1 MTKQDRAVRT
11 RLALIRS
18 AAEQFEDRGYVR
30 AGLAQISAGAGVSSG
45 ALHFHFANKAAV
57 AEAVEHAAA
66 DALRETA
73 ERGRDGDGHT
83 LQRLVDV
90 THRVARLLC
99 ADVVVRA
106 GLRLNAEAG
115 AGRAR
120 DLRREWRECV
130 HGLLA
135 EAERRGELAAGVT
148 PQHTCAVVLA
158 ATTGIEV
165 LAREDQGWLARPSLT
180 DLWQLLLPC
189 VAAPGLVGVLDPAG
203 SGPEGGESAGSG
215 PEGGESAGSGPE
227 RGESAGSGAAEGR
240 SEGSGVA
247 EGGPAGSGPAG
258 SGSAGSGASAD
269 PGLRAEARRVGLAL
283 R

>member
-18 AAEQFEDRGYVR
+18 AAERFEARGYVR
-30 AGLAQISAGAGVSSG
+30 ASLAEISAGAGVSSG

-57 AEAVEHAAA
+57 AEAVEHAAEQS
-66 DALRETA
+66 LRGA
-73 ERGRDGDGHT
+73 AARHRDSDGSS

-90 THRVARLLC
+90 THHVARLLC

-106 GLRLNAEAG
+106 GLRLNAEQA
-115 AGRAR
+115 AGRVR

-130 HGLLA
+130 QGLLA
-135 EAERRGELAAGVT
+135 EAERGGELAAGVT
-148 PQHTCAVVLA
+148 PQRTSAVVLA

-165 LAREDQGWLARPSLT
+165 LAREDDGWLARPSLT

-189 VAAPGLVGVLDPAG
+189 LAAPCLAGTLDPAG
-203 SGPEGGESAGSG
+203 REAVGS
-215 PEGGESAGSGPE
+215 EA
-227 RGESAGSGAAEGR
+227 
-240 SEGSGVA
+240 
-247 EGGPAGSGPAG
+247 AGSGPAG
-258 SGSAGSGASAD
+258 SGPSGSGQAGSGSAGSGPAG
-269 PGLRAEARRVGLAL
+269 PGVRAEAGRVGLAL

>member
-18 AAEQFEDRGYVR
+18 AAEQFEARGYVR

-57 AEAVEHAAA
+57 AEAVEHAAVG
-66 DALRETA
+66 ALREA
-73 ERGRDGDGHT
+73 AGYGRDAGGSA

-90 THRVARLLC
+90 THHVARLLC

-106 GLRLNAEAG
+106 GLRLNAEG
-115 AGRAR
+115 YGGGTR

-130 HGLLA
+130 QGLLA
-135 EAERRGELAAGVT
+135 EAEGRGELAAGVT
-148 PQHTCAVVLA
+148 PQRTGAVVLA

-165 LAREDQGWLARPSLT
+165 LARQDRGWLARPSLT
-180 DLWQLLLPC
+180 DLWHLLLPC
-189 VAAPGLVGVLDPAG
+189 LAAPRLAGALDPAG
-203 SGPEGGESAGSG
+203 SGSAANGS
-215 PEGGESAGSGPE
+215 P
-227 RGESAGSGAAEGR
+227 
-240 SEGSGVA
+240 V
-247 EGGPAGSGPAG
+247 
-258 SGSAGSGASAD
+258 SGSAGSEPVACGSEAGRS
-269 PGLRAEARRVGLAL
+269 AEAGPVGSGADDPDSPGVRVQACGVGLAL

>member
-18 AAEQFEDRGYVR
+18 AAEQFEARGFVR
-30 AGLAQISAGAGVSSG
+30 ASLAEISAGAGVSSG

-57 AEAVEHAAA
+57 AEAVEHAAEQ
-66 DALRETA
+66 ALREA
-73 ERGRDGDGHT
+73 AAGHRDGDGSA

-106 GLRLNAEAG
+106 GLRLNAEQV
-115 AGRAR
+115 AGRVR

-130 HGLLA
+130 QGLLA
-135 EAERRGELAAGVT
+135 EAEHGGELAAGVT
-148 PQHTCAVVLA
+148 PQRTSAVVLA

-165 LAREDQGWLARPSLT
+165 LAREDDGWLARPSLT

-189 VAAPGLVGVLDPAG
+189 LAAPCLAGTLDPAG
-203 SGPEGGESAGSG
+203 SEA
-215 PEGGESAGSGPE
+215 
-227 RGESAGSGAAEGR
+227 
-240 SEGSGVA
+240 V
-247 EGGPAGSGPAG
+247 GSGPAG
-258 SGSAGSGASAD
+258 SGSVGIGSAGSGPAG
-269 PGLRAEARRVGLAL
+269 PGVQAEAGRLGLAL

>member
-18 AAEQFEDRGYVR
+18 AAEQFEARGYVR
-30 AGLAQISAGAGVSSG
+30 ASLAEISAGAGVSSG

-57 AEAVEHAAA
+57 AEAVEDAAA
-66 DALRETA
+66 LALRRIGR
-73 ERGRDGDGHT
+73 RGRGGDGCA

-90 THRVARLLC
+90 THQVARLLR

-106 GLRLNAEAG
+106 GLRLNAEAV
-115 AGRAR
+115 AGRVR

-130 HGLLA
+130 HELLA
-135 EAERRGELAAGVT
+135 EAERRGELAAGVPLHRT
-148 PQHTCAVVLA
+148 SGVVLA

-165 LAREDQGWLARPSLT
+165 LGREDQGWLARPSLT

-189 VAAPGLVGVLDPAG
+189 VAAPHLAGALDPAG
-203 SGPEGGESAGSG
+203 SDPEGRDPTGGD
-215 PEGGESAGSGPE
+215 PEGRDPTGGDPAGVDVE
-227 RGESAGSGAAEGR
+227 A
-240 SEGSGVA
+240 
-247 EGGPAGSGPAG
+247 GPA
-258 SGSAGSGASAD
+258 AD
-269 PGLRAEARRVGLAL
+269 GDLEETGTAGLAL

>member
-18 AAEQFEDRGYVR
+18 AAAQFEAHGYVR
-30 AGLAQISAGAGVSSG
+30 AGLARISAGAGVSSG
-45 ALHFHFANKAAV
+45 ALHFHFADKAAV
-57 AEAVEHAAA
+57 AEAVEDAAA
-66 DALRETA
+66 RALREA
-73 ERGRDGDGHT
+73 AVRGHVGDGCA

-90 THRVARLLC
+90 THHVARLLC

-106 GLRLNAEAG
+106 GLRLNVEGA
-115 AGRAR
+115 AGRVR

-130 HGLLA
+130 QGLLA

-148 PQHTCAVVLA
+148 PQRTSAVVLA

-165 LAREDQGWLARPSLT
+165 LAREDHEWLARPSLT

-189 VAAPGLVGVLDPAG
+189 LAAPRLAGVVDPAG
-203 SGPEGGESAGSG
+203 SGPAESG
-215 PEGGESAGSGPE
+215 PE
-227 RGESAGSGAAEGR
+227 
-240 SEGSGVA
+240 
-247 EGGPAGSGPAG
+247 SGPAG
-258 SGSAGSGASAD
+258 SALAESGPMGGQAVGGQPVEGQPAGSD
-269 PGLRAEARRVGLAL
+269 PLGRGPVVRDGQAEAGRAGLAL

>member
-18 AAEQFEDRGYVR
+18 AAAQFEARGYVR
-30 AGLAQISAGAGVSSG
+30 ASLAEISAGAGVSSG

-57 AEAVEHAAA
+57 AAAVEDAAA
-66 DALRETA
+66 RALRA
-73 ERGRDGDGHT
+73 AAVRSHGGDGCA

-90 THRVARLLC
+90 THHVARMLC
-99 ADVVVRA
+99 ADGVVRA
-106 GLRLNAEAG
+106 GLRLNVEG
-115 AGRAR
+115 VAGRVR

-130 HGLLA
+130 QGLLA

-148 PQHTCAVVLA
+148 PQRTGAVVLA

-180 DLWQLLLPC
+180 ELWRLLLPC
-189 VAAPGLVGVLDPAG
+189 LAAPCLAGALDPAG
-203 SGPEGGESAGSG
+203 SEAV
-215 PEGGESAGSGPE
+215 
-227 RGESAGSGAAEGR
+227 GALD
-240 SEGSGVA
+240 
-247 EGGPAGSGPAG
+247 PAGSEAAGSEPAG
-258 SGSAGSGASAD
+258 SEPVAPDVA
-269 PGLRAEARRVGLAL
+269 AEAVRTGLAL

>member
-30 AGLAQISAGAGVSSG
+30 AGLARISAGAGVSSG

-57 AEAVEHAAA
+57 AEAVERAAA
-66 DALRETA
+66 DALRGA
-73 ERGRDGDGHT
+73 AGRARDGDGHA

-90 THRVARLLC
+90 THHVARLLC

-106 GLRLNAEAG
+106 GLRLNAETG
-115 AGRAR
+115 AGRAW
-120 DLRREWRECV
+120 DLRREWRGCV
-130 HGLLA
+130 RGLLA
-135 EAERRGELAAGVT
+135 EAERLGELAAGVT
-148 PQHTCAVVLA
+148 PQRTCAVVLA

-180 DLWQLLLPC
+180 DLWRLLLPC

-203 SGPEGGESAGSG
+203 SESLGSESAGRGSA
-215 PEGGESAGSGPE
+215 EGGPPGK
-227 RGESAGSGAAEGR
+227 
-240 SEGSGVA
+240 
-247 EGGPAGSGPAG
+247 GPAGSGAAG
-258 SGSAGSGASAD
+258 SGSAGSGAPVA
-269 PGLRAEARRVGLAL
+269 PGLRTQASRVGFAL

>member
-18 AAEQFEDRGYVR
+18 AAEHFEARGYVR
-30 AGLAQISAGAGVSSG
+30 ASLAEISAGAGVSSG

-66 DALRETA
+66 RALRRA
-73 ERGRDGDGHT
+73 AVLGHGGDGCA

-90 THRVARLLC
+90 THHVGRLLR

-106 GLRLNAEAG
+106 GLRLNAEAV
-115 AGRAR
+115 AGRVR

-130 HGLLA
+130 HELLA
-135 EAERRGELAAGVT
+135 EADRSGELAAGVPPHRT
-148 PQHTCAVVLA
+148 IAVVLA

-165 LAREDQGWLARPSLT
+165 LARDDHGWLGRHALT

-189 VAAPGLVGVLDPAG
+189 MAAPHVAGALDPAG
-203 SGPEGGESAGSG
+203 SGPHLVELDADVERDVEAGPDVDADAPQG
-215 PEGGESAGSGPE
+215 D
-227 RGESAGSGAAEGR
+227 R
-240 SEGSGVA
+240 S
-247 EGGPAGSGPAG
+247 
-258 SGSAGSGASAD
+258 
-269 PGLRAEARRVGLAL
+269 RAGLAL

>member
-18 AAEQFEDRGYVR
+18 AAEQFEARGYVR
-30 AGLAQISAGAGVSSG
+30 ASLAEISAGAGVSSG

-57 AEAVEHAAA
+57 AEAVEHAAEH
-66 DALRETA
+66 ALREA
-73 ERGRDGDGHT
+73 AARHRDGDGSV

-90 THRVARLLC
+90 THHVARLLC

-106 GLRLNAEAG
+106 GLRLNAEQV
-115 AGRAR
+115 AGRVR

-130 HGLLA
+130 QGLLA
-135 EAERRGELAAGVT
+135 EAERGGELAAGVT
-148 PQHTCAVVLA
+148 PQRTSAVVLA

-165 LAREDQGWLARPSLT
+165 LAREDDGWLARPSLT

-189 VAAPGLVGVLDPAG
+189 LAAPCLAGTLDPAG
-203 SGPEGGESAGSG
+203 SDAVGSG
-215 PEGGESAGSGPE
+215 PT
-227 RGESAGSGAAEGR
+227 
-240 SEGSGVA
+240 
-247 EGGPAGSGPAG
+247 G
-258 SGSAGSGASAD
+258 SGSAGSGPAG
-269 PGLRAEARRVGLAL
+269 PGVRAEAGRVGLAV

>member
-18 AAEQFEDRGYVR
+18 AAELFEDRGYIR

-66 DALRETA
+66 DALCGAADRARE
-73 ERGRDGDGHT
+73 GDGHA

-90 THRVARLLC
+90 THHVARLLC

-106 GLRLNAEAG
+106 GLRLNAERA

-130 HGLLA
+130 RGLLA

-148 PQHTCAVVLA
+148 PQRTGAVVLA
-158 ATTGIEV
+158 ATTGMEV

-180 DLWQLLLPC
+180 DLWLLLLPC

-203 SGPEGGESAGSG
+203 SGSVEGG
-215 PEGGESAGSGPE
+215 PEGD
-227 RGESAGSGAAEGR
+227 
-240 SEGSGVA
+240 
-247 EGGPAGSGPAG
+247 GPAG
-258 SGSAGSGASAD
+258 SGSSAD
-269 PGLRAEARRVGLAL
+269 SGPQTEARRVGLAL

>member
-18 AAEQFEDRGYVR
+18 AAEQFEARGYVR
-30 AGLAQISAGAGVSSG
+30 ASLAEISAGAGVSSG

-57 AEAVEHAAA
+57 AEAVEHAAEQ
-66 DALRETA
+66 ALREA
-73 ERGRDGDGHT
+73 AARHRDSDGSS

-90 THRVARLLC
+90 THHVARLLC

-106 GLRLNAEAG
+106 GLRLNAEQA
-115 AGRAR
+115 AGRVR

-130 HGLLA
+130 QELLA
-135 EAERRGELAAGVT
+135 EAERGGELAAGVT
-148 PQHTCAVVLA
+148 PQRTSAVVLA

-165 LAREDQGWLARPSLT
+165 LAREDDGWLARPSLT

-189 VAAPGLVGVLDPAG
+189 LTAPCLAGTLDPAG
-203 SGPEGGESAGSG
+203 REAVGSEAG
-215 PEGGESAGSGPE
+215 
-227 RGESAGSGAAEGR
+227 
-240 SEGSGVA
+240 
-247 EGGPAGSGPAG
+247 GSGPAG
-258 SGSAGSGASAD
+258 SGSSGSGQAGSGSAG
-269 PGLRAEARRVGLAL
+269 PGVRAEAGRVGLAL

>member
-18 AAEQFEDRGYVR
+18 AAAQFEAHGYVR
-30 AGLAQISAGAGVSSG
+30 AALARISAGAGVSSG
-45 ALHFHFANKAAV
+45 ALHFHFADKAAV
-57 AEAVEHAAA
+57 AEAVEAAA
-66 DALRETA
+66 ARALREA
-73 ERGRDGDGHT
+73 AVRGHRGDGCA

-90 THRVARLLC
+90 THHVARLLC

-106 GLRLNAEAG
+106 GLRLNVEG
-115 AGRAR
+115 AVGRVR

-130 HGLLA
+130 QGLLA

-148 PQHTCAVVLA
+148 PQRTSAVVLA

-165 LAREDQGWLARPSLT
+165 LAREDHRWLARPSLT

-189 VAAPGLVGVLDPAG
+189 LAAPRLAGVVDPAG
-203 SGPEGGESAGSG
+203 SE
-215 PEGGESAGSGPE
+215 
-227 RGESAGSGAAEGR
+227 
-240 SEGSGVA
+240 
-247 EGGPAGSGPAG
+247 PAGDQPVGGQPAG
-258 SGSAGSGASAD
+258 DQSAD
-269 PGLRAEARRVGLAL
+269 QPVGDRPVGSDPSGRGPVARDGQAEAGTAGLAL

>member
-30 AGLAQISAGAGVSSG
+30 AGLARISAGAGVSSG

-57 AEAVEHAAA
+57 AEAVELAAA
-66 DALRETA
+66 DALREA
-73 ERGRDGDGHT
+73 AVRGREGDGHV

-90 THRVARLLC
+90 THHVARLLC

-106 GLRLNAEAG
+106 GLRLNAERV

-120 DLRREWRECV
+120 DLRREWRECL

-135 EAERRGELAAGVT
+135 EAERRSELAAGVT
-148 PQHTCAVVLA
+148 PQRTGAVVLA

-165 LAREDQGWLARPSLT
+165 LAREDRGWLARPSLT

-189 VAAPGLVGVLDPAG
+189 LAAPELVGVLDPAG
-203 SGPEGGESAGSG
+203 SGPVGD
-215 PEGGESAGSGPE
+215 
-227 RGESAGSGAAEGR
+227 
-240 SEGSGVA
+240 
-247 EGGPAGSGPAG
+247 GPAGSGPAE
-258 SGSAGSGASAD
+258 SGSPAA
-269 PGLRAEARRVGLAL
+269 PGLEAEACRVGLAL

>member
-18 AAEQFEDRGYVR
+18 AAEQFEARGYVR
-30 AGLAQISAGAGVSSG
+30 ACLAQISAGAGVSSG

-66 DALRETA
+66 GALHEA
-73 ERGRDGDGHT
+73 AGHGRDAGGSA

-90 THRVARLLC
+90 THHVARLMC

-106 GLRLNAEAG
+106 GLRLNAEG
-115 AGRAR
+115 HGGRTR

-130 HGLLA
+130 QGLLA
-135 EAERRGELAAGVT
+135 EAEGRGELAAGVT
-148 PQHTCAVVLA
+148 PQRTGAVVLA

-165 LAREDQGWLARPSLT
+165 LARDDRDWLARPSLT
-180 DLWQLLLPC
+180 DLWHLLLPC
-189 VAAPGLVGVLDPAG
+189 LAAPCLAGALDPAG
-203 SGPEGGESAGSG
+203 SGSAASG
-215 PEGGESAGSGPE
+215 PSGSP
-227 RGESAGSGAAEGR
+227 
-240 SEGSGVA
+240 
-247 EGGPAGSGPAG
+247 G
-258 SGSAGSGASAD
+258 SGSAGSGPTAGG
-269 PGLRAEARRVGLAL
+269 PAEAGPVGSGTDVPGVRAQACGVGLAL

>member
-18 AAEQFEDRGYVR
+18 AAELFEDRGYIR
-30 AGLAQISAGAGVSSG
+30 SGLAQISAGAGVSSG

-66 DALRETA
+66 DALCEAA
-73 ERGRDGDGHT
+73 ERAREGEGPA

-90 THRVARLLC
+90 THHVARLLC

-106 GLRLNAEAG
+106 GLRLNAEGG

-120 DLRREWRECV
+120 DLRQEWRECV
-130 HGLLA
+130 RGLLA
-135 EAERRGELAAGVT
+135 EAERGGELAAGVT
-148 PQHTCAVVLA
+148 PQRTGAVVLA
-158 ATTGIEV
+158 ATTGMEV

-180 DLWQLLLPC
+180 DLWLLLLPC

-203 SGPEGGESAGSG
+203 SGAVEGGTEGDG
-215 PEGGESAGSGPE
+215 P
-227 RGESAGSGAAEGR
+227 
-240 SEGSGVA
+240 V
-247 EGGPAGSGPAG
+247 G
-258 SGSAGSGASAD
+258 SGSSAD
-269 PGLRAEARRVGLAL
+269 SGLRSEARRVGLAL